1 MLEVTKTV
9 LEVTKKIEPDFLCDK
24 SPAIPVFSSNNKT
37 KKIEPD
43 FFCDKSIL
51 EDGIEFIGLI
61 NKQGR
66 MENAIFNNDISLTGD
81 KKEMYMMGLR
91 LQSSMQSDYDSDFGP
106 VSYTVIER
114 EKSKFVSIV
123 NFPYIILAIMK
134 KSKDHIEVINKIK
147 TTIRNFQNVKE
158 ESPTQEK

>member
-9 LEVTKKIEPDFLCDK
+9 LEV
-24 SPAIPVFSSNNKT
+24 T

-66 MENAIFNNDISLTGD
+66 MEDAIFNNDISLTGD

-106 VSYTVIER
+106 VSYTVTER
-114 EKSKFVSIV
+114 EKLKFVSIV
-123 NFPYIILAIMK
+123 KFPYIILAIMK
-134 KSKDHIEVINKIK
+134 KSKDHIALIGKIK
-147 TTIRNFQNVKE
+147 TAIRNFGKVSKE
-158 ESPTQEK
+158 LSVQESD